1 MAVITVS
8 RQYGSGG
15 SEVAERVARALGW
28 KLYDNAVVEEVAQRL
43 RMTPAEVSARE
54 ERVPSLVERMATA
67 MALGAPEMMPMVG
80 DLAAQPSEERM
91 VLMTRTVIEDA
102 ARAGPVV
109 LVGRGA
115 QCMLASRTDALHV
128 FCYAPFEELVRYAV
142 EVLDVPF
149 SEAARKVTE
158 MNHQREAYVK
168 HHFKRDWRDL
178 ANYDLCVNTARL
190 GIDGSADLV
199 TRLAR
204 ERFGVTQANE
214 DL

>member
-28 KLYDNAVVEEVAQRL
+28 RLYDNAVVEEVAQRL

-54 ERVPSLVERMATA
+54 ERVPSLVERMASA
-67 MALGAPEMMPMVG
+67 MALGAPEMMPVVG
-80 DLAAQPSEERM
+80 DLVAQPSEERM
-91 VLMTRTVIEDA
+91 LMVTQRVLEDA
-102 ARAGPVV
+102 VRAGPAV

-128 FCYAPFEELVRYAV
+128 FCYAPVEELVRYAV

-149 SEAARKVTE
+149 SEAAKKVAET
-158 MNHQREAYVK
+158 NRQREEYVK
-168 HHFKRDWRDL
+168 LHFKRDWRDL
-178 ANYDLCVNTARL
+178 SNYDLCVNTARL
-190 GIDGSADLV
+190 GLDGSAELV
-199 TRLAR
+199 TLLAR
-204 ERFGVTQANE
+204 ERFGVTQVNT

>member
-1 MAVITVS
+1 MAIVTVS

-28 KLYDNAVVEEVAQRL
+28 TVYDNAVVEQVAQRL

-67 MALGAPEMMPMVG
+67 MALGVPEMMPMVG

-91 VLMTRTVIEDA
+91 MMMTRRVIEDA
-102 ARAGPVV
+102 VRSGPAV

-115 QCMLASRTDALHV
+115 QCMLASRADALHV

-149 SEAARKVTE
+149 HEARRKVADT
-158 MNHQREAYVK
+158 NHQREEYVK
-168 HHFKRDWRDL
+168 LHFKRDWRDL
-178 ANYDLCVNTARL
+178 ANYDVCVNTARL
-190 GIDGSADLV
+190 GLDGAAELV

-204 ERFGVTQANE
+204 ERFGVTQINP